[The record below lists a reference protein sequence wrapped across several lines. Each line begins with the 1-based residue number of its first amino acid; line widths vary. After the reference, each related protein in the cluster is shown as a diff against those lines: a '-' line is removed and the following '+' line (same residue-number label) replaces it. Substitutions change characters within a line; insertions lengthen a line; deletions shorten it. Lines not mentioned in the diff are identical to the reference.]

1 VENGLTHDGGSSPH
15 PSETLMLQI
24 TIPCFIYSSFHC
36 NINHQAS
43 FEEMQLFSEL
53 LSTAK
58 AIEIQMDFL
67 LLFLVEAGT
76 YWVF

>member
-1 VENGLTHDGGSSPH
+1 
-15 PSETLMLQI
+15 
-24 TIPCFIYSSFHC
+24 
-36 NINHQAS
+36 
-43 FEEMQLFSEL
+43 MQLFSEL